1 MERSFAIT
9 TAGFLVPM
17 FSGLLSAF
25 SSATI
30 LNIIRKSPEKLSTTY
45 HRLMTSM
52 SIFDFI
58 ASICFALVTIP
69 MPKDN
74 IYNFAGP
81 MLGNYQTCQAQGF
94 SVVLGSGGGGALYM
108 CLSWYFVCKI
118 TLKMKENTIERV
130 LEPIMY
136 LYAIF
141 VAFFFPSYFLS
152 KDLIGPAI
160 HYTFCTISYYN
171 YGEYTDDIL
180 SVQSWKIYQDSID
193 VIAIWVNTNFGLISI
208 AMLIILGTIFKH
220 SKDVKIAVAK
230 REQIQNDPLEETD
243 SIVDD
248 NRANEEIIADL
259 RYSRAAMIQALM
271 YILAYSL
278 TWLFLL
284 LSYDNLSYNKD
295 IGVAVLFPLQGFW
308 NVIIF
313 VFDKAYLVRQ
323 SGASHEVSATWW
335 IAIKTVLRSPS
346 EIPPLVLTNIDAVQ
360 VLPRPQEQEQ
370 EQESESESE
379 PVEEMDSNVIS
390 AFEDIAAMEEERR
403 SASQY
408 DNSMDSSFA
417 NRSGFVSD
425 IDVAPSP
432 SL

>member
-1 MERSFAIT
+1 MA
-9 TAGFLVPM
+9 
-17 FSGLLSAF
+17 
-25 SSATI
+25 
-30 LNIIRKSPEKLSTTY
+30 
-45 HRLMTSM
+45 SM

-118 TLKMKENTIERV
+118 TLKMKANTIERV

-152 KDLIGPAI
+152 KDLLGPDPHSA
-160 HYTFCTISYYN
+160 YCTL
-171 YGEYTDDIL
+171 TDYKDVDCDKDHSCWL
-180 SVQSWKIYQDSID
+180 RHWNVYKDTLD
-193 VIAIWVNTNFGLISI
+193 VIAIWVSISFGLISI
-208 AMLIILGTIFKH
+208 AMLVILGTIFKH

-230 REQIQNDPLEETD
+230 NEQIQKDPLEETD

-271 YILAYSL
+271 YILAYTL
-278 TWLFLL
+278 TWLFQLL
-284 LSYDNLSYNKD
+284 GYNGMSYNKD
-295 IGVAVLFPLQGFW
+295 IGAAVLFPLQGFW

-323 SGASHEVSATWW
+323 SHEVSATWW